1 LREVQTRPSKQTYV
15 LAQNN
20 CWRNIK
26 LKFFPLYI
34 ETKTFTEFLNGAKSE
49 SLHPEVLDVYDKYV
63 SFRNNALADDIERRD
78 AIAVVEKKLLEC
90 KIKRGIVTMRDI
102 MFDRRFCPALRDF
115 LHKCYAD
122 ELLSF
127 YIDAELYEVYEGEAR
142 AQHIAMMKSKFFEK
156 KSDYYLELEH
166 NLTEEDFGAAKAELF
181 LGLKEEV
188 FKTIKEQYLN
198 NFLATDEFKLLHLGT

>member
-1 LREVQTRPSKQTYV
+1 M
-15 LAQNN
+15 
-20 CWRNIK
+20 WRNIK
-26 LKFFPLYI
+26 LKFFPLYL
-34 ETKTFTEFLNGAKSE
+34 ETKTFSDFLNGTKPDP
-49 SLHPEVLDVYDKYV
+49 LHREVLEVYDKYV
-63 SFRNNALADDIERRD
+63 TFRNNALADDIERRD

-102 MFDRRFCPALRDF
+102 MLDRRFCPALRDF

-142 AQHIAMMKSKFFEK
+142 AQHLAAMKSRFFDK
-156 KSDYYLELEH
+156 SSDYYLETEH
-166 NLTEEDFGAAKAELF
+166 TLTDEDFAAAKPDLF
-181 LGLKEEV
+181 EGLKVEV

-198 NFLATDEFKLLHLGT
+198 NFLATEEFKQLHLGM